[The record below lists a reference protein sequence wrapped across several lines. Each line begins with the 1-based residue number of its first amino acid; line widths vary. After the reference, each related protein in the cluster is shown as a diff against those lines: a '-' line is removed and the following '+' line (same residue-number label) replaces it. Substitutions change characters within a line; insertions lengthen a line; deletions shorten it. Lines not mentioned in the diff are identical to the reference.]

1 MSLTTFA
8 AESPTQVALITT
20 GGTIAVALIGALV
33 ELLRRQHNAI
43 EEVRSNAQEARDQ
56 VANTHSTNLRDDL
69 DELHED
75 VREVL
80 RVLSRHTEEI
90 GGLRDDLRQER
101 RERLAVADRL
111 DDHITSV
118 A

>member
-1 MSLTTFA
+1 MLMSAA

-43 EEVRSNAQEARDQ
+43 EEVRENAREARDQ

-69 DELHED
+69 DELHGD
-75 VREVL
+75 VREALTVL
-80 RVLSRHTEEI
+80 NRHGELLVSLHE
-90 GGLRDDLRQER
+90 DLRQER

-111 DDHITSV
+111 DDHINAV
-118 A
+118 